1 MLIDGIKSRPQYPGL
16 KADSYA
22 KQHVFAADGDGA
34 QAIIDLFS
42 RQGGEINGSAIIVYA
57 ETDLG
62 GADHV
67 SRLGLL
73 PTQMVHRLPTIAT
86 AMTRLSGVLQTSRM
100 GTRIYAAGS
109 ETLIGLTVQLAQQFG
124 MDPATV
130 ISEHR
135 GTRARR
141 VQCVHCKGMTENVT
155 TNIVKCDHCGLNLLV
170 RDHYSKRQAA
180 FQGVCVDAEVP
191 GDVPVVD
198 EVFK

>member
-16 KADSYA
+16 QADRYA
-22 KQHVFAADGDGA
+22 KQHVFAADGEGA
-34 QAIIDLFS
+34 QAIIDLFN
-42 RQGGEINGSAIIVYA
+42 RQKEEIQGSAIIVYA
-57 ETDLG
+57 ETDQQS
-62 GADHV
+62 ADYAAQL
-67 SRLGLL
+67 SGL
-73 PTQMVHRLPTIAT
+73 PTQFVHRLPTIAT
-86 AMTRLSGVLQTSRM
+86 AMTRLSGILQASRM
-100 GTRIYAAGS
+100 GTRLYAAGS

-141 VQCVHCKGMTENVT
+141 VQCVHCKGVTDNVK
-155 TNIVKCDHCGLNLLV
+155 TNIVKCHHCGLNLLV

-191 GDVPVVD
+191 GEVPVVE